1 MTLQDQAAHKMRMA
15 EEASAAGNRWIVVLR
30 IAWAVVYALQDI
42 AAAIRETDR
51 TVSRV
56 PPPIDYAEKS

>member
-1 MTLQDQAAHKMRMA
+1 MRMA

-56 PPPIDYAEKS
+56 PPPIDYGEKS